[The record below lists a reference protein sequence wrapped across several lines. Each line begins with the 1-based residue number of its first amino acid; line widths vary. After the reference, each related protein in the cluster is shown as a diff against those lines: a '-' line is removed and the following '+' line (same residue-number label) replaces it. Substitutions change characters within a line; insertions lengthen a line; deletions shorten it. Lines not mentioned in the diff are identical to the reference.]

1 MDLPHL
7 QIPSSL
13 CASSNL
19 TLHVQQRFLFFC
31 PGLSDCVEEDSSL
44 TKSKGLLDVVGMSSS
59 LVTAGMLI
67 LGIPTVFVGA
77 TLLSDGW
84 LFSFSD
90 INKSFYKFKITTITC
105 KLTSVTL

>member
-1 MDLPHL
+1 MLRNYLPHL
-7 QIPSSL
+7 QTPSSL

-31 PGLSDCVEEDSSL
+31 PGLSDCVAVSSL
-44 TKSKGLLDVVGMSSS
+44 INSKGLFDVDGMSSS
-59 LVTAGMLI
+59 LATGAMLI
-67 LGIPTVFVGA
+67 LGIPTVPVGA

-90 INKSFYKFKITTITC
+90 VHNSFYKF
-105 KLTSVTL
+105 